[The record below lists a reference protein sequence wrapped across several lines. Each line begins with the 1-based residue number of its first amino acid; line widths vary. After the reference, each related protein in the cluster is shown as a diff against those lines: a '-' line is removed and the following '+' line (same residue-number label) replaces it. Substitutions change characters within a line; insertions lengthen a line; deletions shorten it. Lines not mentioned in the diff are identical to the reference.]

1 MVSKIKIGFSELN
14 NKVNLYKRTK
24 LKKIILIRNV
34 LLIYGVLSYN
44 ITSVVISP
52 IYLLIGAIALMLSF
66 LWTIFILYKT
76 IKFIINYKLECN
88 PKTFVKFL
96 IVGKT
101 VVTSTSSVIVG
112 TIGSTVAIDQFS
124 TVYLGFSPLKG
135 LRRVHIGEISYN
147 ELSSEFINKLDEF
160 KSKVKNE

>member
-1 MVSKIKIGFSELN
+1 
-14 NKVNLYKRTK
+14 
-24 LKKIILIRNV
+24 
-34 LLIYGVLSYN
+34 
-44 ITSVVISP
+44 
-52 IYLLIGAIALMLSF
+52 
-66 LWTIFILYKT
+66 
-76 IKFIINYKLECN
+76 
-88 PKTFVKFL
+88 
-96 IVGKT
+96 